1 MQEPRTV
8 IFLDIDG
15 VLQPHGRQ
23 ERFKHDLEELRV
35 QLAERY
41 QNDNYLT
48 MDRYD
53 LGAIYYDWDKSAVER
68 LRMLCVTYR
77 AEIVISSDWRLYSP
91 LPRLKDYFRL
101 HDLHSY
107 VTDVTL
113 QIAGIYRDGEV
124 AYYLQHAPT
133 VQRFVIFDD
142 NYSRDFEA
150 AFPKNFVYCSYMLD
164 EACYQKAVAILAGI

>member
-1 MQEPRTV
+1 MQESRTV

-23 ERFKHDLEELRV
+23 DRFNHDLEELRV

-41 QNDNYLT
+41 QNDDYLT

-53 LGAIYYDWDKSAVER
+53 LGAIYYDWDKAAVEW
-68 LRMLCVTYR
+68 LRALCVTYG

-101 HDLHSY
+101 HDLHPY
-107 VTDVTL
+107 VTDVTP

-124 AYYLQHAPT
+124 AHYLQNAPA

-150 AFPKNFVYCSYMLD
+150 TFPKHFVYCSYRLD
-164 EACYQKAVAILAGI
+164 EACYQKAVTILSGP